1 MSFPSHTDLILILIR
16 FTEYNINMNSFS
28 NNDTNKRR
36 TRRLSAMVGTVA
48 IALAQQM
55 TPAAAFTAVT
65 QQTST
70 ISSHLYF
77 RNHLADDTLL
87 ADPTTSLPSAFL
99 TPSAPAIPSPATI
112 AAYTEQHQ
120 QDLPTWL
127 ATPQGHLAEANL
139 KALLT
144 ATRASFFTE
153 TESLKLL
160 YAIEVAAGKSRN
172 LVAGA
177 ADFCHMLVDCMEMG
191 LNALVA
197 AAFHYCSCVKARESP
212 SDGYSFDNA
221 VESFGTH
228 AALIFHDAGK
238 LKRLE
243 VVAASVMLAGHKA
256 RVTPDSRDAENLRKL
271 LLSETKDW
279 RALAIRSA
287 ACLYR
292 LKGLRAVDSDL
303 TPESVRVAREALFIY
318 APLASRLGMHRLKN
332 ELENAAFCQLYR
344 RQYEMV
350 QSQSTLTD
358 NNINQSMTQVLQTV
372 QTDMTTMLEHDAEF
386 MSLMDNFSVTAR
398 VKEPYSMWKK
408 MLRDGYHNILQ
419 VPDALALRI
428 VLNAKKLSPDE
439 PSAVTRARE
448 RALCYYAQKLFI
460 GQWQPASNPRFKDYI
475 ESPKANGYQ
484 SLHYTAK
491 TESGGQEWTM
501 EIQVRSG
508 EMNKVAEYGLA
519 SHWDYKAFT
528 KEKSSENRQSYD
540 VKILKDQSS
549 DAYLRAVQEWHWQQ
563 HGQQQAEKA
572 KQLDSSPASFEPVVL
587 SDIWQSRVRADRI
600 RARTQRLAPYIE
612 ALTMTQSDL
621 ARESVIVFVTQS
633 HHSTPSEGKVLALPA
648 GACVLDAIRLGANM
662 DFRWSDKDLD
672 LNGAS
677 TSLTRQLHNGD
688 VLTIPLPIIATATTA
703 L

>member
-1 MSFPSHTDLILILIR
+1 MKTLR
-16 FTEYNINMNSFS
+16 
-28 NNDTNKRR
+28 NNDTSKRR
-36 TRRLSAMVGTVA
+36 TRRLGAAAMVGTVA
-48 IALAQQM
+48 FALAQQM
-55 TPAAAFTAVT
+55 TPAAAFTAIS

-70 ISSHLYF
+70 ITSHLYF
-77 RNHLADDTLL
+77 RNHLADDTIL
-87 ADPTTSLPSAFL
+87 ADPTTSLPNPNSFL
-99 TPSAPAIPSPATI
+99 TPPSPSSSSSPVNIPAT
-112 AAYTEQHQ
+112 TEQQ
-120 QDLPTWL
+120 PEQDLPTWL
-127 ATPQGHLAEANL
+127 STPQGHLAEANL

-160 YAIEVAAGKSRN
+160 YAIEVAAGNSRN

-177 ADFCHMLVDCMEMG
+177 ADFCLMLVDCMEMG

-212 SDGYSFDNA
+212 DAGYSFDSA

-228 AALIFHDAGK
+228 AELIFRDAGK

-292 LKGLRAVDSDL
+292 LKGLRAADSDL
-303 TPESVRVAREALFIY
+303 TPEAVRVSREALFIY

-350 QSQSTLTD
+350 QAQSTLD
-358 NNINQSMTQVLQTV
+358 DSNINQSMTQALLTV
-372 QTDMTTMLEHDAEF
+372 QTDMTTMLEQDAEF

-439 PSAVTRARE
+439 PSSVTRARE

-460 GQWQPASNPRFKDYI
+460 GQWQPNASNPRFKDYI

-491 TESGGQEWTM
+491 TESSGQEWTI

-508 EMNKVAEYGLA
+508 EMNQVAEYGLA

-612 ALTMTQSDL
+612 ALTMAQSDL

-672 LNGAS
+672 LNGAA

-688 VLTIPLPIIATATTA
+688 VLTIPLPIIATPTTA
-703 L
+703 V